1 MNLRSWSALAAATL
15 IAGLIAGCSSSSTA
29 SSPTSSTAP
38 ASSPSPT
45 DSAKAAERLTD
56 GSALI
61 VQCALT
67 KGLMKPPT
75 GLVTPSGETPW
86 LTGTKLA
93 ITPANVNTFN
103 NWYTGVVDV
112 TIAGKEVEEW
122 VQETADSGKLPAA
135 VCGTSQTASELQ
147 KQVFANDPDA
157 GDPWE

>member
-15 IAGLIAGCSSSSTA
+15 IAGLVAGCSSSPTT
-29 SSPTSSTAP
+29 SSPTST
-38 ASSPSPT
+38 SSPSPT
-45 DSAKAAERLTD
+45 DSAKAAERLAD

-86 LTGTKLA
+86 LKGTKLA
-93 ITPANVNTFN
+93 ITPTNVNTFN

-112 TIAGKEVEEW
+112 TIAGKEVVEW
-122 VQETADSGKLPAA
+122 VQETATSGKLPAA

>member
-1 MNLRSWSALAAATL
+1 MNLRSWSALAAAAL
-15 IAGLIAGCSSSSTA
+15 IAGLVAGCSSSSTT
-29 SSPTSSTAP
+29 SSPTS
-38 ASSPSPT
+38 ASSPT
-45 DSAKAAERLTD
+45 DSAKAAERLVD

-61 VQCALT
+61 IQCALT

-75 GLVTPSGETPW
+75 GLVTPSGQTPW
-86 LTGTKLA
+86 LKGTKLA

-112 TIAGKEVEEW
+112 TIAGKEVVEW
-122 VQETADSGKLPAA
+122 VQETATSGKLPAA